1 MGVDRLMMII
11 ADQPSIRDVVL
22 YPAMRPEEG

>member
-11 ADQPSIRDVVL
+11 ADQPSIRDVIL